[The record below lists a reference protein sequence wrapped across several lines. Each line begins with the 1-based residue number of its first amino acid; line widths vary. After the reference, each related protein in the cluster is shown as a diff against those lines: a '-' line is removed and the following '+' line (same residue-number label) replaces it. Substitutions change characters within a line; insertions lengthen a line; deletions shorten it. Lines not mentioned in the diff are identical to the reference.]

1 MKLLLLFCL
10 KGIFLSSENTPIVRV
25 LHRSFEEPSAL
36 ADERCLQA
44 GFSSFHLTVLKRR
57 RRDEI
62 KLKLK
67 KLHFSSTRSCSVTFF
82 LRCSSVPT
90 CTSNFQLWVGTM
102 PAVRGTPTFPLRLG
116 LRKCFYILQI
126 VSIYPDANK
135 STLS

>member
-57 RRDEI
+57 RKDEI

-82 LRCSSVPT
+82 SEMLKRAYLHVKFPTLGRDHAGSSRHSHVPSSVG
-90 CTSNFQLWVGTM
+90 TSQVLLHSSN
-102 PAVRGTPTFPLRLG
+102 
-116 LRKCFYILQI
+116 CNY
-126 VSIYPDANK
+126 
-135 STLS
+135 LS